1 MPHILSAI
9 TNATATNFYTYSFNN
24 SFCFLIKKFNE
35 VKGCAC
41 QGTLR
46 KDNKISQ
53 PEICGY
59 LIDLQYS
66 LLLNRLFVSQ
76 SHFLLFNNLV

>member
-9 TNATATNFYTYSFNN
+9 TNATATHFWVHN
-24 SFCFLIKKFNE
+24 KRFNE
-35 VKGCAC
+35 VKACAG

-59 LIDLQYS
+59 LIDLQHS
-66 LLLNRLFVSQ
+66 FLLNGCLY
-76 SHFLLFNNLV
+76 LNLISYYLII